1 MLKVKFFNE
10 ETSFKPDKK
19 GLIRDWINKIV
30 INKGAKIKELNFIFC
45 SDEYLKQ
52 VNIDYLDH
60 HYYTDIITFDN
71 AEEDGKLEGDIFI
84 SIDRIKENSAEYAR
98 SFNEELHRVMA
109 HGVLHLLG
117 YGDKSEEEA
126 NEMRRQEELSLSLFQ
141 ALENE

>member
-19 GLIRDWINKIV
+19 GLIRVWINKIV
-30 INKGAKIKELNFIFC
+30 INKGAKIKEINFIFC
-45 SDEYLKQ
+45 SDEYLKR
-52 VNIDYLDH
+52 VNISYLDH

-71 AEEDGKLEGDIFI
+71 AEEEGKLEGDIFI
-84 SIDRIKENSAEYAR
+84 SIDRVKENSVEYAR
-98 SFNEELHRVMA
+98 SFDEELHRVMA

-126 NEMRRQEELSLSLFQ
+126 TEMRRQEELSLSLLQ